1 MFIQR
6 IILTIFLISFLGC
19 ASQQTPK
26 TPSSASKTKSKP
38 ALQTQTKKNNVQS
51 LLNRALVLTY
61 GFNHSEANK
70 VFKEAAKIDPKCAI
84 CYWGAALVLGPN
96 INAPMDDNAVPEA
109 YYLTQTAVKLSSS
122 ATPRDQAL
130 IKALSKRYSPK
141 PVKDRKLLDQ
151 AYANA
156 MRQAAKDFPNDS
168 MVLTLLAEAL
178 MNLHPWD
185 YWDKTGAPKSW
196 TPEIINTI
204 DSALKIDPNQLGA
217 NHLHIHAVEASPNPQ
232 RAEESADRLRELAPD
247 SGHLLHM
254 PAHIYMRIGRYEDA
268 AKVNEH
274 AIINDESYKSQ
285 KNPKGIYPLAYMPHN
300 RHFLWIA
307 AANIGQSKRA
317 IQAAIQLS
325 QAVDQKEMRKPG
337 YGTLQNYWVMPFYA
351 WLRFGKWQDIL
362 KAPKPDKDMIFPQ
375 GIWHYAR
382 GRAFTALGKLKE
394 AKGELTNL
402 KKIMQDPSLK
412 NISLWDINNVSNL
425 LVIADH
431 LLEGELAYKQKKTQS
446 ALSHLTQAVNAE
458 DKLKYDEPPAWYYP
472 ARHSLG
478 TVLLELGYGDEAER
492 VFRKD
497 LERHKDNGWALFGL
511 MKSLEAQK
519 KTKDASAI
527 KKRFEAIWGN
537 ADIKLTRARF

>member
-1 MFIQR
+1 MNFHK
-6 IILTIFLISFLGC
+6 IFLAVLILSIFGC
-19 ASQQTPK
+19 ASQQTPI
-26 TPSSASKTKSKP
+26 TQRSNTKPKNQP
-38 ALQTQTKKNNVQS
+38 ELQVPTKKTNVQT

-70 VFKEAAKIDPKCAI
+70 VFKEAAKLDPKCAI

-96 INAPMDDNAVPEA
+96 INAPMEDNAIPEA
-109 YYLTQTAVKLSSS
+109 YYLTQTAVKLSDS
-122 ATPRDQAL
+122 ASPRDQAL
-130 IKALSKRYSPK
+130 IKALSQRYSPK

-156 MRQAAKDFPNDS
+156 MRQAAKEFPKDA
-168 MVLTLLAEAL
+168 MVLTLFAESL
-178 MNLHPWD
+178 MDLHPWD
-185 YWDKTGAPKSW
+185 YWDKTGAPKPW

-204 DSALKIDPNQLGA
+204 DSALKIDPDQLGA

-232 RAEESADRLRELAPD
+232 RAEKSADRLRELAPD

-274 AIINDESYKSQ
+274 AITNDETYKS
-285 KNPKGIYPLAYMPHN
+285 KNKPKGIYPLAYMPHN

-307 AANIGQSKRA
+307 AANIGQSKKA

-325 QAVDQKEMRKPG
+325 QAIDRQEMRKPG

-351 WLRFGKWQDIL
+351 WVRFGKWQEIL
-362 KAPKPDKDMIFPQ
+362 KAPKPEKDMVFPL

-382 GRAFTALGKLKE
+382 GRAFTALGKVKE
-394 AKGELTNL
+394 AQKELADL
-402 KKIMQDPSLK
+402 KKVMEDPSLK
-412 NISLWDINNVSNL
+412 NISLWDINYVSDL

-431 LLEGELAYKQKKTQS
+431 LLEGELAYQQKKIQS
-446 ALSHLTQAVNAE
+446 ALSHLTKAVNAE